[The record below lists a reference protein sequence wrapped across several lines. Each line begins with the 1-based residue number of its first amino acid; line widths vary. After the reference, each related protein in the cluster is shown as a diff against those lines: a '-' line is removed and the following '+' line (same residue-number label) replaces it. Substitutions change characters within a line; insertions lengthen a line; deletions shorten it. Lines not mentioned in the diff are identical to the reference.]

1 MSDSDSKLLT
11 ISVFLTG
18 MAAGLSADR
27 SIVQLPAF
35 RRTGLDAW
43 VAYSRHADLEN
54 GLFYYPTLA
63 LGGSILTIAA
73 AWRMSDRGSTIRRRA
88 RLSRAAAVSAAIA
101 LAATSQAAP
110 NMWRLREI
118 STADHDSVDRAYR
131 GFRFWHGVRSVA
143 LTLTFAFGLAAL
155 RER

>member
-43 VAYSRHADLEN
+43 VAYSRHADLAN

-63 LGGSILTIAA
+63 LGGSVLSIAA
-73 AWRMSDRGSTIRRRA
+73 AWRMPHRGSTTRRRA
-88 RLSRAAAVSAAIA
+88 RLSRAAAASAALA
-101 LAATSQAAP
+101 LAATTQAAP
-110 NMWRLREI
+110 NMWRLRTI
-118 STADHDSVDRAYR
+118 RTADHDSVERAYR

-143 LTLTFAFGLAAL
+143 LTAAFVLGLAAL

>member
-73 AWRMSDRGSTIRRRA
+73 AWRMSDRGSTTQRRA
-88 RLSRAAAVSAAIA
+88 RLSRTAAVSAALA

-110 NMWRLREI
+110 NMWRLRAI
-118 STADHDSVDRAYR
+118 NTADHDSVERTYR

-143 LTLTFAFGLAAL
+143 LTFAFVLGLAAL